1 MNNNSLKHQ
10 DDSMNLSNENYVRLE
25 MQALA
30 NNKKDDDEYLNANSN
45 GKEIGSDG
53 KLMVSDNASTNS
65 GGGTIRKRN

>member
-30 NNKKDDDEYLNANSN
+30 NNKKDDDEYLNTNN
-45 GKEIGSDG
+45 GKELGSDG
-53 KLMVSDNASTNS
+53 KLIISDNASTNS
-65 GGGTIRKRN
+65 GSGTIRKRN